1 MKRITLRKGSVI
13 RYADTEE
20 SLERLKKMGYKEVD
34 AKPVAADE
42 KPEEDEK
49 VSKPEDEK
57 SEADEKQETDKTP
70 EADEKPE
77 DDKKAS
83 GRKTKK

>member
-1 MKRITLRKGSVI
+1 MKKVTLRKGSVI

-20 SLERLKKMGYKEVD
+20 SLEHLKKMGYKEVD

-49 VSKPEDEK
+49 ASKPEDETT
-57 SEADEKQETDKTP
+57 EE
-70 EADEKPE
+70 DEKPE
-77 DDKKAS
+77 DEKKAS
-83 GRKTKK
+83 RRTTKK

>member
-1 MKRITLRKGSVI
+1 MKKVTLRKGSVI

-20 SLERLKKMGYKEVD
+20 SLEHLKKMGYKEVD
-34 AKPVAADE
+34 AKPAAADE

-49 VSKPEDEK
+49 ASKPEDEK
-57 SEADEKQETDKTP
+57 P
-70 EADEKPE
+70 EADAKLE

-83 GRKTKK
+83 GRTTKK

>member
-34 AKPVAADE
+34 AKPATADE

-49 VSKPEDEK
+49 DSKSEDEK
-57 SEADEKQETDKTP
+57 SEADEK
-70 EADEKPE
+70 PE
-77 DDKKAS
+77 DDKRVS
-83 GRKTKK
+83 GRTTKK